1 MKAKTIAAALGL
13 IVVLTSCPLLE
24 EDGKGASTQV
34 STPQLSPAGGVFSS
48 DLTVTISCA
57 TTGATIH
64 YTTDG
69 SPPTTSSAVY
79 NSPIDVAGD
88 GSVTTIKAVAA
99 KAGMATS
106 AIASGT
112 YTIDYS
118 QVATPQFSPTAGT
131 YTSDQSVVIS
141 CATAG
146 ATIHYTAD
154 GSPPTTSSDI
164 YSVPILVTGDGKVI
178 TITAIAAKA
187 GMKTS
192 EVSQGTYAI
201 QYSWIAYGSVGTG
214 VGQFYQPDGIA
225 VDSDQRIY
233 ITDPFN
239 HRVARIDDM
248 SGTGWAT
255 DAIHMPYGV

>member
-1 MKAKTIAAALGL
+1 M
-13 IVVLTSCPLLE
+13 
-24 EDGKGASTQV
+24 
-34 STPQLSPAGGVFSS
+34 
-48 DLTVTISCA
+48 TVTISC
-57 TTGATIH
+57 TTVGATIH

-69 SPPTTSSAVY
+69 STPTTTSTIY
-79 NSPIDVAGD
+79 NSPIDVTGD

-99 KAGMATS
+99 KSGMATS

-146 ATIHYTAD
+146 TTVYYTVD
-154 GSPPTTSSDI
+154 GTPPTTSSDS
-164 YSVPILVTGDGKVI
+164 YSIPIAVMGDGKVT
-178 TITAIAAKA
+178 TITAIAAKD

-192 EVSQGTYAI
+192 EVSQATYAI
-201 QYSWIAYGSVGTG
+201 QYSWIAYGSFGTG
-214 VGQFYQPDGIA
+214 VGQFYQPSDVA
-225 VDSDQRIY
+225 VDSDRHIY
-233 ITDPFN
+233 IADPFN

-248 SGTGWAT
+248 SGTGWVT